1 MFEMTKRGAVHVMS
15 GNQPLTTTHVQEVT
29 DLCGDCFENGQPRL
43 VFDLSGVPLMDSSGL
58 ELLLDL
64 RDSCQKRG
72 GAMQICSPNPL
83 CRDILIATG
92 LTTQFAI
99 FDDQAAAVGSY
110 SR

>member
-1 MFEMTKRGAVHVMS
+1 MFTNTKRGAVNVIS
-15 GNQPLTTTHVQEVT
+15 GSLPLTAANIKPVSAMCDEYVL
-29 DLCGDCFENGQPRL
+29 DGQPRL
-43 VFDLSGVPLMDSSGL
+43 VFDLSETPLIDSAGL

-64 RDSCQKRG
+64 RDACHKRG
-72 GAMQICSPNPL
+72 GAMQICSPNAL

-92 LTTQFAI
+92 LTAQFAI